1 MYILNLLNIS
11 LEERGSFLYILLN
24 ITHCMRFIIAATSN
38 KKKLDKFLKI
48 NKIRKKYVIDVKKII
63 QEEELEEDDRMYLK
77 IIIFQ
82 RIKDS
87 ILKDRDIY
95 YIPDF
100 DDKFSI
106 EKLLNLKK
114 LLEKNS
120 FDILLFHNDFKDKP
134 EVIDSLFDNLH
145 KFNSSQIL
153 KDY

>member
-1 MYILNLLNIS
+1 
-11 LEERGSFLYILLN
+11 
-24 ITHCMRFIIAATSN
+24 MRFIIAATSN